1 MNLLPRGR
9 GWMFWK
15 TPFEN
20 TLNSSIQ
27 MGGFHEYVKRQ
38 SDRTLH
44 TGSPMMVAKLLS
56 VEELFAKR
64 SLQGYLEKVERE
76 YSECL
81 KAVDGTQE
89 GSSEDELRSKRTRV
103 SMLDPLICCIRELE
117 SKQKE
122 VAETETLLTGEVQCS
137 LNGFHQT
144 K

>member
-1 MNLLPRGR
+1 
-9 GWMFWK
+9 MFWR

-20 TLNSSIQ
+20 ALNSSIQ
-27 MGGFHEYVKRQ
+27 MGGLHRYLKRL

-64 SLQGYLEKVERE
+64 SLQGYLKKMERE
-76 YSECL
+76 YCECL
-81 KAVDGTQE
+81 KAVDGTEE
-89 GSSEDELRSKRTRV
+89 GCSEDELRAKRTRV
-103 SMLDPLICCIRELE
+103 SLLDPLICCIRELE

-122 VAETETLLTGEVQCS
+122 VAETETLLTGEVQCI
-137 LNGFHQT
+137 LKGFHQT